1 MSSIALV
8 GLLYYYT
15 RQQIGD
21 KQMKNDTRTNEQ
33 IRKDVVNHYEA
44 KRIENE
50 KIIAEFVQAYKAKD
64 VAKAESLYIAH
75 QDLGFQ
81 MQAAIKAEGLE

>member
-1 MSSIALV
+1 
-8 GLLYYYT
+8 
-15 RQQIGD
+15 
-21 KQMKNDTRTNEQ
+21 MKTDTRTNEQ

-64 VAKAESLYIAH
+64 AAKAERIYIAH
-75 QDLGFQ
+75 QDLGLQ
-81 MQAAIKAEGLE
+81 MQAAIQAEGLE